1 MQMKRAILA
10 GALLLG
16 LQGQTAF
23 AQGGPP
29 ETLAGKALFTFHSGF
44 WVNLHHFLY
53 VLGRARN
60 GTADSQRR
68 AVREAPADLDGFR
81 SLQEQERQT
90 WDDAIAHYGDGS
102 SKRDVIFDRE

>member
-10 GALLLG
+10 DALLVG

-23 AQGGPP
+23 AQGGP
-29 ETLAGKALFTFHSGF
+29 ETPPGKPLFTLHSGF

-60 GTADSQRR
+60 GSPDSPAASRKQSPPRTWMASMASRR
-68 AVREAPADLDGFR
+68 RNARPGMTRSGTIGMAPPNGM
-81 SLQEQERQT
+81 
-90 WDDAIAHYGDGS
+90 
-102 SKRDVIFDRE
+102 